1 MKEVLRVKFW
11 QAVSFMEP
19 EQLVGVARA
28 AEEAGFHGLLLAD
41 HLFFPA
47 KLGSK
52 YPYSEDGAPMFDGR
66 TPFPD
71 PWTTIAAMAAVTQRL
86 QFATFV
92 FILPLR
98 EPIQLAK
105 TLGTLSLLTNGR
117 VALGAGAGWIREE
130 FDALGIDFHTRGKR
144 MDEMAVAMRKLWS
157 GEVVE
162 HPGRFFDFAPLQMSP
177 APAHE
182 PPIWFGGLSEAAMKR
197 AATLG
202 DGWLGVGNT
211 PEEAERILR
220 QLRTLRA
227 QSERASKPFET
238 IVPLTTP
245 LEPDTLRRLEA
256 HGMTGANCFPFSFTL
271 GPSSTLAQKRE
282 QMLRFGERVI
292 AKTNR

>member
-1 MKEVLRVKFW
+1 MKFW
-11 QAVSFMEP
+11 QAISFMETD
-19 EQLVGVARA
+19 QLMGVAQA

-41 HLFFPA
+41 HLFFPG

-52 YPYSEDGAPMFDGR
+52 YPYSADGAPMFDGH

-71 PWTTIAAMAAVTQRL
+71 PWTTIAAMAAVTKRL

-144 MDEMAVAMRKLWS
+144 MDEMVIAMRKLWT
-157 GEVVE
+157 GRVVE
-162 HPGRFFDFAPLQMSP
+162 HHGRFFDFAPAQMSP
-177 APAHE
+177 APGHSI
-182 PPIWFGGLSEAAMKR
+182 PIWFGGLSEVAMER
-197 AATLG
+197 ATHLG
-202 DGWLGVGNT
+202 DGWLGIGNT
-211 PEEAERILR
+211 PDEAAEILAR
-220 QLRTLRA
+220 LRA
-227 QSERASKPFET
+227 LRREAGKESEPFET

-245 LEPDTLRRLEA
+245 LEPDTLRRLEPL
-256 HGMTGANCFPFSFTL
+256 GMTGANCFPFSFTL
-271 GPSSTLAQKRE
+271 GPTSTLALKRD
-282 QMLRFGERVI
+282 QMMRFGETVI

>member
-1 MKEVLRVKFW
+1 MKFW
-11 QAVSFMEP
+11 QAVSFAEP
-19 EQLVGVARA
+19 KQLIGIAQA

-47 KLGSK
+47 ELKSK
-52 YPYSEDGAPMFDGR
+52 YPYAEDGTPMFDGR

-71 PWTTIAAMAAVTQRL
+71 PWTTIAAMAAVTKRL
-86 QFATFV
+86 EFATFV

-105 TLGTLSLLTNGR
+105 TLGTLALLTNGR

-144 MDEMAVAMRKLWS
+144 MDEMVVAMRKLWS

-162 HPGRFFDFAPLQMSP
+162 HHGRFFDFPPLQMSP
-177 APAHE
+177 AP
-182 PPIWFGGLSEAAMKR
+182 PRSVPIWFGGLSDVAMRR
-197 AATLG
+197 ATALG

-211 PEEAERILR
+211 PDEAEQILAKLAG
-220 QLRTLRA
+220 LRRA
-227 QSERASKPFET
+227 AGREREPFET

-245 LEPDTLRRLEA
+245 LEPSTLRRLEER
-256 HGMTGANCFPFSFTL
+256 GMTGANSFPFSFTL
-271 GPSSTLAQKRE
+271 GPRSTLAQKRE
-282 QMLRFGERVI
+282 QMLRFGEAVI
-292 AKTNR
+292 QRTNA

>member
-1 MKEVLRVKFW
+1 MKFW

-19 EQLVGVARA
+19 EQLVGVAQA

-71 PWTTIAAMAAVTQRL
+71 PWTTIAAMAAVTKRL
-86 QFATFV
+86 HFATFV

-105 TLGTLSLLTNGR
+105 TLGTLSLLAGGR

-144 MDEMAVAMRKLWS
+144 MDEMVEAMRKLWS

-162 HPGRFFDFAPLQMSP
+162 HHGRFFDFAPLQMSP
-177 APAHE
+177 AP
-182 PPIWFGGLSEAAMKR
+182 PRDVPIWFGGLSDVAMRR
-197 AATLG
+197 ATALG

-211 PEEAERILR
+211 PEEAAQILAK
-220 QLRTLRA
+220 LRA
-227 QSERASKPFET
+227 LRAAGPRASRPFDT

-245 LEPDTLRRLEA
+245 LEPDTLRRLGEQ
-256 HGMTGANCFPFSFTL
+256 GMTGANCFPFSFTL
-271 GPSSTLAQKRE
+271 GPRSTLAQKRE
-282 QMLRFGERVI
+282 QMLRFGETVI

>member
-1 MKEVLRVKFW
+1 MKFW
-11 QAVSFMEP
+11 QAISFMEP
-19 EQLVGVARA
+19 DQLVGVARA

-47 KLGSK
+47 TLVSK

-71 PWTTIAAMAAVTQRL
+71 PWTTIAAMAAVTKRL

-144 MDEMAVAMRKLWS
+144 MDEMVVAMRKLWT

-162 HPGRFFDFAPLQMSP
+162 HHGRFFDFAPAQMSP
-177 APAHE
+177 APGRE
-182 PPIWFGGLSEAAMKR
+182 LPIWFGGLSDVAMKR
-197 AATLG
+197 ATTLG
-202 DGWLGVGNT
+202 DGWLGIGNS
-211 PEEAERILR
+211 PEEASQILAR
-220 QLRTLRA
+220 LRSLRA
-227 QSERASKPFET
+227 VSERASQPFET
-238 IVPLTTP
+238 IVPLVTP

-256 HGMTGANCFPFSFTL
+256 QGMTGANCFPFSFTL
-271 GPSSTLAQKRE
+271 GPSSTLAQKRD
-282 QMLRFGERVI
+282 QMLRFGETVI
-292 AKTNR
+292 AQTNR

>member
-1 MKEVLRVKFW
+1 MKFW

-19 EQLVGVARA
+19 DQLIGVAQA
-28 AEEAGFHGLLLAD
+28 AEEAGYHGLLLAD

-71 PWTTIAAMAAVTQRL
+71 PWTTIASMAAVTKRL
-86 QFATFV
+86 HFATFV

-98 EPIQLAK
+98 HPIELAK
-105 TLGTLSLLTNGR
+105 SLGTLSLLSGGR

-130 FDALGIDFHTRGKR
+130 FDALGVDFHTRGKR
-144 MDEMAVAMRKLWS
+144 MDEMVVAMRKLWS

-162 HPGRFFDFAPLQMSP
+162 HHGRFFDFAPLQMSP
-177 APAHE
+177 APGRE
-182 PPIWFGGLSEAAMKR
+182 VPIWFGGLSDVAMKR
-197 AATLG
+197 ATTLG

-211 PEEAERILR
+211 PDEASQILGK
-220 QLRTLRA
+220 LRALRA

-238 IVPLTTP
+238 VLPLTTP
-245 LEPDTLRRLEA
+245 LEPETLRRLEA
-256 HGMTGANCFPFSFTL
+256 QGMTGANSFPFSFTL
-271 GPSSTLAQKRE
+271 GPGSTLAQKRE
-282 QMLRFGERVI
+282 QMLRFGETVI

>member
-1 MKEVLRVKFW
+1 MKFW

-19 EQLVGVARA
+19 DQLVGVAQA
-28 AEEAGFHGLLLAD
+28 AEQAGFHGLLLAD
-41 HLFFPA
+41 HLFFPG
-47 KLGSK
+47 KLRSK
-52 YPYSEDGAPMFDGR
+52 YPYSADGSPMFDGR

-71 PWTTIAAMAAVTQRL
+71 PWTTIAAMAAATQRL

-130 FDALGIDFHTRGKR
+130 FDALGIDFHSRGKR
-144 MDEMAVAMRKLWS
+144 MDEMVVAMRKLWS

-162 HPGRFFDFAPLQMSP
+162 HHGRFFDFAPVQMSP
-177 APAHE
+177 APPRE
-182 PPIWFGGLSEAAMKR
+182 IPIWFGGTSDAALRR
-197 AATLG
+197 ATALG

-211 PEEAERILR
+211 PEEAEQILGR
-220 QLRTLRA
+220 LRA
-227 QSERASKPFET
+227 LRVESARAREPFET
-238 IVPLTTP
+238 IVPLVTP
-245 LEPDTLRRLEA
+245 LEPPTLQRLKE
-256 HGMTGANCFPFSFTL
+256 HGMTAANCFPFSFTL

-282 QMLRFGERVI
+282 QMLRFGETVI
-292 AKTNR
+292 ARTNG

>member
-1 MKEVLRVKFW
+1 VKFW

-19 EQLVGVARA
+19 DQLVGVARA

-47 KLGSK
+47 KLASK

-71 PWTTIAAMAAVTQRL
+71 PWTTIAAMAAVTKRL

-105 TLGTLSLLTNGR
+105 TLGTLALLTEGR

-144 MDEMAVAMRKLWS
+144 MDEMVVAMRKMWS
-157 GEVVE
+157 GEIVE
-162 HPGRFFDFAPLQMSP
+162 HHGRFFDFAPMHMSP
-177 APAHE
+177 APGHRI
-182 PPIWFGGLSEAAMKR
+182 PIWFGGLSDVAMRR
-197 AATLG
+197 ATALG
-202 DGWLGVGNT
+202 DGWLGIGNT
-211 PEEAERILR
+211 PEEATQILGK
-220 QLRTLRA
+220 LRA
-227 QSERASKPFET
+227 LRREAGRESEPFET
-238 IVPLTTP
+238 IVPLVTP
-245 LEPDTLRRLEA
+245 LEPETLRRLEPL
-256 HGMTGANCFPFSFTL
+256 GMTGANCFPFGFTL
-271 GPSSTLAQKRE
+271 GPTSSLGQKRD
-282 QMLRFGERVI
+282 QMMRFGETVI
-292 AKTNR
+292 AKTNAA

>member
-1 MKEVLRVKFW
+1 MKFW
-11 QAVSFMEP
+11 QAVSFLEP
-19 EQLVGVARA
+19 EEMIGVAQA

-41 HLFFPA
+41 HLFFPGT
-47 KLGSK
+47 LGSK

-71 PWTTIAAMAAVTQRL
+71 PWTTIAAMAAVTTRL
-86 QFATFV
+86 HFATFV

-144 MDEMAVAMRKLWS
+144 MDEMVVAMRKLWT
-157 GEVVE
+157 GEAVE
-162 HPGRFFDFAPLQMSP
+162 HHGRFFDFAAAQMSP
-177 APAHE
+177 APRGDV
-182 PPIWFGGLSEAAMKR
+182 PIWFGGLSDVAMKR
-197 AATLG
+197 ATALG

-211 PEEAERILR
+211 PEEAEQILGK
-220 QLRTLRA
+220 LKALRA
-227 QSERASKPFET
+227 AGPRADRPFET

-245 LEPDTLRRLEA
+245 LEAPTLRRLA
-256 HGMTGANCFPFSFTL
+256 AQGMTGANCFPFSFTL

-282 QMLRFGERVI
+282 QMLRFGETVI
-292 AKTNR
+292 AQTNR

>member
-1 MKEVLRVKFW
+1 VKFW
-11 QAVSFMEP
+11 QAISFMEP
-19 EQLVGVARA
+19 DQMLGVAQA

-41 HLFFPA
+41 HLFFPG
-47 KLGSK
+47 KLASK

-71 PWTTIAAMAAVTQRL
+71 AWTTIAAMAAVTKRL

-144 MDEMAVAMRKLWS
+144 MDEMVVAMRKMWT
-157 GEVVE
+157 GELVE
-162 HPGRFFDFAPLQMSP
+162 HHGRFFDFAPMQMSP
-177 APAHE
+177 APGHRI
-182 PPIWFGGLSEAAMKR
+182 PIWFGGLSDVAMKR
-197 AATLG
+197 ATALG
-202 DGWLGVGNT
+202 DGWLGIGNT
-211 PEEAERILR
+211 PEEAERILGK
-220 QLRTLRA
+220 LRELRLEA
-227 QSERASKPFET
+227 GKQHEPFET
-238 IVPLTTP
+238 IVPLVTP
-245 LEPDTLRRLEA
+245 LEAPTLRRLEQ

-271 GPSSTLAQKRE
+271 GPRSTLAQKRE
-282 QMLRFGERVI
+282 QMLRFGEAVI
-292 AKTNR
+292 RPTNG

>member
-1 MKEVLRVKFW
+1 MKFW
-11 QAVSFMEP
+11 QAVSFLELDQM
-19 EQLVGVARA
+19 VGVAQA

-41 HLFFPA
+41 HLFFPGT
-47 KLGSK
+47 LGSK

-71 PWTTIAAMAAVTQRL
+71 PWTTIAAMAAVTKRL
-86 QFATFV
+86 HFATFV

-144 MDEMAVAMRKLWS
+144 MDEMVVAMRKLWT
-157 GEVVE
+157 GDVVE
-162 HPGRFFDFAPLQMSP
+162 HHGRFFDFAPAQMSP
-177 APAHE
+177 APRAE
-182 PPIWFGGLSEAAMKR
+182 VPIWFGGLSDVAMKR

-211 PEEAERILR
+211 PDEAEQILAK
-220 QLRTLRA
+220 LKALRA
-227 QSERASKPFET
+227 VGDRAGKPFDT
-238 IVPLTTP
+238 IVPLTTA
-245 LEPDTLRRLEA
+245 LEPDALRRLEA
-256 HGMTGANCFPFSFTL
+256 KGMTGANCFPFSFTL
-271 GPSSTLAQKRE
+271 GPDSTLAQKRE
-282 QMLRFGERVI
+282 QMLRFGETVI
-292 AKTNR
+292 AQTNR

>member
-1 MKEVLRVKFW
+1 MKFW

-19 EQLVGVARA
+19 DQLVGVAQA

-71 PWTTIAAMAAVTQRL
+71 PWTTIASMAAVTKRL
-86 QFATFV
+86 HFATFV

-98 EPIQLAK
+98 HPIELAK
-105 TLGTLSLLTNGR
+105 SLGTLSLLSGGR

-130 FDALGIDFHTRGKR
+130 FDALGVDFHTRGKR
-144 MDEMAVAMRKLWS
+144 MDEMVVAMRKLWS

-162 HPGRFFDFAPLQMSP
+162 HHGRFFDFAPLQMSP
-177 APAHE
+177 APGRE
-182 PPIWFGGLSEAAMKR
+182 VPIWFGGLSDVAMKR
-197 AATLG
+197 AVTLG
-202 DGWLGVGNT
+202 DGWLGIGNT
-211 PEEAERILR
+211 PVEASQILAK
-220 QLRTLRA
+220 LRA
-227 QSERASKPFET
+227 LRSQGERASKPFET
-238 IVPLTTP
+238 IIPLVTP
-245 LEPDTLRRLEA
+245 LEPETLQRLEA
-256 HGMTGANCFPFSFTL
+256 QGMTGANSFPFSFTL

-282 QMLRFGERVI
+282 QMLRFGETVI
-292 AKTNR
+292 ANTNR

>member
-1 MKEVLRVKFW
+1 MKFW
-11 QAVSFMEP
+11 QAISFMEP
-19 EQLVGVARA
+19 DQLVGVAQA

-47 KLGSK
+47 KLDSK

-71 PWTTIAAMAAVTQRL
+71 PWTAIAAMAAVTQRL

-105 TLGTLSLLTNGR
+105 TLGTLSLLTRGR

-130 FDALGIDFHTRGKR
+130 FDALDIDFHTRGRR
-144 MDEMAVAMRKLWS
+144 MDEMVVAMRKLWT

-162 HPGRFFDFAPLQMSP
+162 HHGRFFDFAPLQMSP
-177 APAHE
+177 APGHRI
-182 PPIWFGGLSEAAMKR
+182 PIWFGGLSDVAMQR
-197 AATLG
+197 ATSLG
-202 DGWLGVGNT
+202 DGWLGIGNT
-211 PEEAERILR
+211 PDEAAQILAR
-220 QLRTLRA
+220 LRA
-227 QSERASKPFET
+227 LRREAGKEHEPFET

-245 LEPDTLRRLEA
+245 LEPDTLRRLA
-256 HGMTGANCFPFSFTL
+256 PLGMTGANCFPFSFAL
-271 GPSSTLAQKRE
+271 GPTSTLAQKRE
-282 QMLRFGERVI
+282 QLLRFGETVI
-292 AKTNR
+292 ARTNR

>member
-1 MKEVLRVKFW
+1 MKFW
-11 QAVSFMEP
+11 QAISFMEP
-19 EQLVGVARA
+19 DQLVGVARA

-47 KLGSK
+47 TLVSK

-144 MDEMAVAMRKLWS
+144 MDEMVVAMRKLWS

-162 HPGRFFDFAPLQMSP
+162 HHGRFFDFAPLQMSP
-177 APAHE
+177 APGRHI
-182 PPIWFGGLSEAAMKR
+182 PIWFGGLTDIAMKR
-197 AATLG
+197 ATALG
-202 DGWLGVGNT
+202 DGWLGIGNT
-211 PEEAERILR
+211 PDEAEQILGK
-220 QLRTLRA
+220 LRA
-227 QSERASKPFET
+227 LRRATGREREPFDT
-238 IVPLTTP
+238 IVPLVTP
-245 LEPDTLRRLEA
+245 LESETLRRLEPL
-256 HGMTGANCFPFSFTL
+256 GMTGANCFPFSFTL
-271 GPSSTLAQKRE
+271 GPNSTLAQKRE
-282 QMLRFGERVI
+282 QMMRFGETVI

>member
-1 MKEVLRVKFW
+1 MKFW

-19 EQLVGVARA
+19 DQLVGVAQA

-71 PWTTIAAMAAVTQRL
+71 PWTTIASMAAVTKRL
-86 QFATFV
+86 HFATFV

-98 EPIQLAK
+98 HPIELAK
-105 TLGTLSLLTNGR
+105 SLGTLSLLSGGR

-130 FDALGIDFHTRGKR
+130 FDALGVDFHTRGKR
-144 MDEMAVAMRKLWS
+144 MDEMVVAMRKLWS

-162 HPGRFFDFAPLQMSP
+162 HHGRFFDFAPLQMSP
-177 APAHE
+177 APGRE
-182 PPIWFGGLSEAAMKR
+182 PPIWFGGLSDVAMKR

-211 PEEAERILR
+211 PEEASQILGK
-220 QLRTLRA
+220 LRA
-227 QSERASKPFET
+227 LRATSERASKPFET
-238 IVPLTTP
+238 IVPLVTP
-245 LEPDTLRRLEA
+245 LEALTLRHLEA
-256 HGMTGANCFPFSFTL
+256 EGMTGANSFPFSFTL
-271 GPSSTLAQKRE
+271 GPSSTLAQKRD
-282 QMLRFGERVI
+282 QMLRFGETVI
-292 AKTNR
+292 AQTNR